1 MATAGSSRDAR
12 RRRIME
18 RGSDRL
24 ALITGRIPTLPSS
37 STSSESLHS
46 HTASCP
52 PSISQHLT
60 SNLSDQLAV
69 DYDFGPVSGQL
80 NNLDVGRREEPS
92 LRKCETRI
100 EASRA
105 PPLGLD
111 SKMQPAQVSS
121 ALQSSSL
128 STTDTEHRSEPQAQ
142 HRKFFTPNQISSAI
156 AASERT
162 RTYFS
167 VAAAILVV
175 LSFAGFPILG
185 SHTIKRI
192 MFSRPL
198 YLLLLTNIS
207 IVLSRLLLGK
217 ERRVVKSEKEAVSDT
232 SLGGYGLADQLGKA
246 LESGLVLQ
254 NVLGAVFMDFSVY
267 AVVLLCG
274 LSLASMLG
282 SGKVTVDSALRRQ
295 KIRYNDPEYL
305 CNRGV
310 LTPKSESVDEINF
323 YVIFAVPVDI
333 KLYKSSD
340 TLCKASTTVKEQETY
355 HELEPKVRPVI
366 MLFYNPSKCPC
377 NRTRLVSK
385 HLANAL
391 YLA

>member
-24 ALITGRIPTLPSS
+24 ALITGRIQTLPSS

-46 HTASCP
+46 NTASCP
-52 PSISQHLT
+52 PSISQHQ
-60 SNLSDQLAV
+60 NLPSDVSDQLAA

-80 NNLDVGRREEPS
+80 NNLDVGRRIEPS
-92 LRKCETRI
+92 LHKCETRI

-105 PPLGLD
+105 PPLELD
-111 SKMQPAQVSS
+111 SKLQPAQVSS
-121 ALQSSSL
+121 ALPSSSL

-156 AASERT
+156 ASSERT

-167 VAAAILVV
+167 VADAVLVV

-192 MFSRPL
+192 MFFRPL

-246 LESGLVLQ
+246 LELGLVLQ
-254 NVLGAVFMDFSVY
+254 NVIGAVFMDFSVY
-267 AVVLLCG
+267 AVVLVCG
-274 LSLASMLG
+274 LSL
-282 SGKVTVDSALRRQ
+282 KQ
-295 KIRYNDPEYL
+295 K
-305 CNRGV
+305 
-310 LTPKSESVDEINF
+310 
-323 YVIFAVPVDI
+323 
-333 KLYKSSD
+333 
-340 TLCKASTTVKEQETY
+340 
-355 HELEPKVRPVI
+355 ELEERNLEKKGAKQLELRERSKGEGSEGSYFKLLCDKENLTI
-366 MLFYNPSKCPC
+366 WAWIFFMFSMFTQFCNKGANISSNPLIVKTPA
-377 NRTRLVSK
+377 
-385 HLANAL
+385 LAAIASPS
-391 YLA
+391 YSSRRDA